1 MTLAPDALDDRYHV
15 EFYGDDIAWLWIDP
29 EDGKLYG
36 MNPESGVRVA
46 KDTIEAGVR
55 GMPVGVD
62 LADMPIYAELAR
74 QGIDARDGQQVMLD
88 DRQIKNRDEITML
101 SMAAAMVDGTYQ
113 DIVEALKP
121 GVRENEIAA
130 LANKR
135 LYEMGSDDVES
146 INAVSGERCNPHPHN
161 LSDRMIR
168 PGDPAVFDIMHSYNG
183 YDLPLPHLQLGR
195 ATTAQRDAFVTARG
209 WIDAAIEAIKLGV
222 STRSPSCGPPRSRS
236 AWRTRRPPSACCS
249 VMGLARHERPII
261 SRVKLAGEPGWYPRE
276 HGLRP
281 GGCCPATDGCRR
293 SASRKR
299 SSSPLPPSRC

>member
-29 EDGKLYG
+29 EDGRLYG
-36 MNPESGVRVA
+36 MNPESGVRLA

-88 DRQIKNRDEITML
+88 ARQIKDRDKITML
-101 SMAAAMVDGTYQ
+101 SMAAAVVDGTYQ

-121 GVRENEIAA
+121 CVRENEIAA

-146 INAVSGERCNPHPHN
+146 INAVSGEGCNPHPHN

-168 PGDPAVFDIMHSYNG
+168 PGYPAVFDIMHSYNG
-183 YDLPLPHLQLGR
+183 YRTCHYRTVNPVARRPRSATRSSRLAAGSMPRSRRSSSACPPGRPAVAHRAGDRHGGREDRPRPAVRSWDL
-195 ATTAQRDAFVTARG
+195 RG
-209 WIDAAIEAIKLGV
+209 TNVRSSAGSSSLESPDV
-222 STRSPSCGPPRSRS
+222 STR
-236 AWRTRRPPSACCS
+236 AWSW
-249 VMGLARHERPII
+249 
-261 SRVKLAGEPGWYPRE
+261 PGR
-276 HGLRP
+276 LLP
-281 GGCCPATDGCRR
+281 GH
-293 SASRKR
+293 
-299 SSSPLPPSRC
+299 